1 MTLKIVFDLYQID
14 YSPKYNVEFYANKT
28 GNKRR
33 TNIYQQNKKAV
44 TIEFQRRRLYNIYN
58 KNKAGEQTDNV

>member
-1 MTLKIVFDLYQID
+1 MLNFMQTKLEIKEEQIFI
-14 YSPKYNVEFYANKT
+14 N
-28 GNKRR
+28 
-33 TNIYQQNKKAV
+33 KAV